1 MNTLSIKI
9 NQQQDG
15 PACIQQNQLPQ
26 NDLHSNLISRNACYS
41 LYYISTYPV
50 SKVQLKLTSELFQIF
65 VRKLLLDF

>member
-41 LYYISTYPV
+41 LTICLPTLSVKYS
-50 SKVQLKLTSELFQIF
+50 
-65 VRKLLLDF
+65 